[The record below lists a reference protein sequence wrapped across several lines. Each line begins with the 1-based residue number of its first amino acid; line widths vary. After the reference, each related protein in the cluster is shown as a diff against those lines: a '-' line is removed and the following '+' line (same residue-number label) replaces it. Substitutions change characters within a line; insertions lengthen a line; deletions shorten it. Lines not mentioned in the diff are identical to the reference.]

1 MRQTCRQHP
10 SALGGAVV
18 NRHGETGLTVPPGD
32 VDALRRALA
41 ELASDAGLGARFG
54 SAGRRR
60 VETEFTMEIMRR
72 SAAAAYREAAAG

>member
-1 MRQTCRQHP
+1 
-10 SALGGAVV
+10 V

-41 ELASDAGLGARFG
+41 ELASDAALRLRLG

-60 VETEFTMEIMRR
+60 VESEFTMAIMR
-72 SAAAAYREAAAG
+72 SAAAALYREAAS